1 MSLIEVCGSGK
12 QELRK
17 QLDLLL
23 DRKVKDPTFDIHVQ
37 GKGVVNAVLEL
48 LHTDGRDDDWQDS
61 AWGPDQSYSR
71 R

>member
-1 MSLIEVCGSGK
+1 MMVRGDCEQ
-12 QELRK
+12 QELRR

-23 DRKVKDPTFDIHVQ
+23 DRKVKDPQLDIHSE

-48 LHTDGRDDDWQDS
+48 LHSHGRDEDSYSS
-61 AWGPDQSYSR
+61 AWGSEDQSFSR